1 MKLNEEQI
9 VSEAIDRLDGDYLAH
24 YGTKGMKWGV
34 RKKYEIK
41 GRRSGSTSYT
51 GSRKKRVL
59 SGAQKARL
67 KRLASKTVKG
77 LKNKKAEVSA
87 ALKERADSRINK
99 RLMKRGT
106 ISKNAMASLS
116 EKELDDKIR
125 ILKKQKELASLSKTR
140 RQEVFDSF
148 KSALAKSASDVV
160 SAAVK
165 DAGEKAVKK
174 LLESVNQ
181 SQDFD
186 ADLLNKPTSKM
197 TFEELQRASK
207 RVDLLNKVEGYR
219 TKKTN
224 EAKKAEEESKAKK
237 SETKKAKE
245 ESKAKKAE
253 TKNAEKESKE
263 ESKAKTEEE
272 SKAKKAER
280 EQKRT
285 DREVA
290 IGRKLAKVKK
300 DFKEASNERKA
311 KIVAK
316 QLADAIDSFGDE
328 PAYVPKHS
336 SGKTTT
342 QTKFESA
349 AKKGMDAV
357 KQLIKSVDAATEPS
371 PLNSRSVWGGA
382 YGFNWG
388 AASASSRIR

>member
-1 MKLNEEQI
+1 MKLNEEQL
-9 VSEAIDRLDGDYLAH
+9 VSEAIERLDGDYLAH
-24 YGTKGMKWGV
+24 YGVQGMKWGV
-34 RKKYEIK
+34 RKKYETK

-87 ALKERADSRINK
+87 ALKERADNRINK
-99 RLMKRGT
+99 RLLKRGT

-116 EKELDDKIR
+116 EKELDEKIR

-165 DAGEKAVKK
+165 DAGQKAVKK

-219 TKKTN
+219 TKKTK
-224 EAKKAEEESKAKK
+224 EAEKAEEESKANKTKAK
-237 SETKKAKE
+237 SEEKSKE
-245 ESKAKKAE
+245 
-253 TKNAEKESKE
+253 ESKE
-263 ESKAKTEEE
+263 ESAAKKAEAKAKTEEE
-272 SKAKKAER
+272 SKAKKAEA

-285 DREVA
+285 DREIA

-300 DFKEASNERKA
+300 DFKDASNERKA

-357 KQLIKSVDAATEPS
+357 KQLIKSVDTATEPAPS
-371 PLNSRSVWGGA
+371 NSRSVWGGA

-388 AASASSRIR
+388 GAQTRNQLR